1 MVSKQLAILAL
12 ATALAGGAAS
22 AAEDTARTIT
32 VAAEGRVEA
41 APDMAV
47 ISLGVVNE
55 AATAGKAM
63 SATSAAAARVLDRLA
78 GFAIDPRDIQT
89 SQLTL
94 NPVWTS
100 DADGGRSKI
109 TGFSATNAL
118 TVRVRDLDRLGE
130 IMDAVIEDGANDF
143 NGLSFAVA
151 EPAPLIDAARARAVA
166 EARSIAAQLAAG
178 AGVGLGPVQSISEQ
192 GGGMPRPQMMEAF
205 AARSAVP
212 VAAGEVTLSVTVSMV
227 FAIDD

>member
-1 MVSKQLAILAL
+1 MVSRQLAILAL
-12 ATALAGGAAS
+12 AAALAGTGAVAG
-22 AAEDTARTIT
+22 DDVPRTIS

-41 APDMAV
+41 VPDMAV

-55 AATAGKAM
+55 AATAGTAM
-63 SATSAAAARVLDRLA
+63 AATSAAAARVLDRLV
-78 GFAIDPRDIQT
+78 GFGIEPRDIQT

-94 NPVWTS
+94 NPVWS
-100 DADGGRSKI
+100 NAANEGRSKI

-151 EPAPLIDAARARAVA
+151 EPAPRLQEDAPDVGRRRRLERARLGIERHDHHQHLRIDV
-166 EARSIAAQLAAG
+166 IAGTDIQR
-178 AGVGLGPVQSISEQ
+178 VG
-192 GGGMPRPQMMEAF
+192 F
-205 AARSAVP
+205 A
-212 VAAGEVTLSVTVSMV
+212 
-227 FAIDD
+227 

>member
-1 MVSKQLAILAL
+1 MVSRQLAILAL
-12 ATALAGGAAS
+12 AAALAGTGAVAG
-22 AAEDTARTIT
+22 DDVPRTIS

-41 APDMAV
+41 VPDMAV

-55 AATAGKAM
+55 AATAGTAM
-63 SATSAAAARVLDRLA
+63 AATSAAAARVLDRLV
-78 GFAIDPRDIQT
+78 GFGIEPRDIQT

-94 NPVWTS
+94 NPVWS
-100 DADGGRSKI
+100 NAANEGRSKI

-151 EPAPLIDAARARAVA
+151 EPAPLIDAARAKAVA

-205 AARSAVP
+205 AGRSAVP
-212 VAAGEVTLSVTVSMV
+212 VAAGEVSLSVSVSMV
-227 FAIDD
+227 FAIEE